1 MNHYDM
7 DDNETHD
14 SPICPEHGLALPDKE
29 WNEDQEKWVCP
40 KCEGDERT
48 Q

>member
-29 WNEDQEKWVCP
+29 WNADQEKWVCP
-40 KCEGDERT
+40 KCEGDE
-48 Q
+48 